1 MATTVNTYAISI
13 ERFRAKAVNVP
24 PLLSTAIASG
34 GGSGSSSS
42 SLLSASEAT
51 TTGSPTATDYAA
63 DDRIEIEPGMT
74 LQIVEQPSSKIAL
87 IKIKDFNGNTTVATS
102 ANALRSSA
110 TAIGE
115 GSGITMNGTSGAA
128 SPHEN
133 RIYQC
138 QVAHLQR
145 VPADIWP
152 FIIAILDP
160 QERCEFAKRPKLFA
174 SVKQLRTG
182 DIVLVNWLAK
192 NRNVTYDCI
201 IRYIGPV
208 PKIGPGYYFGLELL
222 NLDNGESP
230 QKDDIDFVS
239 EYMNCEP
246 RLALIVAANWL
257 KFTELEASAKH
268 HHHKRNLLDS
278 LVCGAKDLNN
288 RLSRRANKL
297 HSSDDS
303 SKSFSRT
310 AKVLNSDLPGA
321 HHQPPYTRSYTPE
334 LTSSGGGSG
343 AVVGGGSSSNRK
355 STDIGALYESFS
367 CLQMDPSTKA
377 MHKKMAASISSPNLS
392 KQDSSSSTGSS
403 GRYVNSH
410 PMEGYGDEYHR
421 FVEHGQHGHGHVHH
435 AGDEACRSSGRS
447 SQNSSASS
455 TLKHTKARASKQRS
469 TGSNSSVNSG
479 VGHQYHPVSKQSTI
493 LSLPDRDVVVIDSN
507 EIDEAIKS
515 ASDVIVVDPPPMIS
529 PTDTREVE
537 LMDLLSS
544 SSWPAE
550 AGEVAAILNSTDK
563 KTQTPPSSY
572 ANGHLLAGGG
582 TTGGYTSGSTSS
594 NSTANS
600 YHSHGSHN
608 GTRYDRNKSLNP
620 FAHIGQPKVAN
631 DLLIPSVRKAKSAT
645 ITETKPV
652 TVDAA
657 TMTKI
662 NDGTSAGGFA
672 TSNGGIVTGSS
683 TNGSTAGR
691 DNVSDNTM
699 IPGIHG
705 PPRVGSISPESDGGG
720 SVLPISPLQE
730 LPNDPSLGVGSM
742 VEVTLDTPNVGPTA
756 TGHDPQYY
764 GVIRWI
770 GPLTSTSTGSNS
782 NNSNA
787 QRRLMVG
794 VELED
799 EPIDPTLE
807 TTNGTYNGVRLFK
820 CPANR
825 AIFVHTSQCS
835 HDRRFQDIPPMSPCT
850 SRATQASGT
859 SKTSNDTTM
868 FGKVDC
874 PVVKGRVPPLKI
886 LKLEELEEICGK
898 FKGIQGHHNSCYLD
912 ATLFAMFTFTS
923 VFDSLLF
930 RPKEPEDNPQ
940 YDEVQRVLLEEIVN
954 PLRKNHF
961 VRADR
966 VLKLRQLLDRLSSV
980 TGLMSEEKDPEEFL
994 NSLLAQILRADPF
1007 LKLSSGLDT
1016 FYYQL
1021 FVEKDERL
1029 NLPSVQ
1035 QLFEQSF
1042 LASNIKLK
1050 EVPSCLI
1057 IQMPRFGK
1065 NFKMYPRILPSQ
1077 VLDVTDIIEDS
1088 PRQCWVCGKLAEY
1101 ECRECFGKMQC
1112 EGLEGTAICKS
1123 CIDSV
1128 HHHSKR
1134 LNHKPVPLSVPQD
1147 FIPMAP
1153 HCEVPRLYMEL
1164 FAVVCIET
1172 SHYVAFVKAA
1182 SGQDAPWCFF
1192 DSMADRNGEQNG
1204 YNIPKMVPV
1213 PDLPRWLTEDGSRAL
1228 NEEAV
1233 NDKMLPEHAKR
1244 LLCDAYMCM
1253 YQSTDVMMYR

>member
-1 MATTVNTYAISI
+1 MSIGGNTYAISR
-13 ERFRAKAVNVP
+13 ERFRAKVVNVP
-24 PLLSTAIASG
+24 FALGSSVGGG

-42 SLLSASEAT
+42 SLMSGSDPFS
-51 TTGSPTATDYAA
+51 TGSSIVTASVDVGATD
-63 DDRIEIEPGMT
+63 DRVEIEPGMT
-74 LQIVEQPSSKIAL
+74 LQIIEQPSSKIAL
-87 IKIKDFNGNTTVATS
+87 IKIKDFH
-102 ANALRSSA
+102 RSSS
-110 TAIGE
+110 TIHSTGGP
-115 GSGITMNGTSGAA
+115 GSTHAEIAN
-128 SPHEN
+128 HYEN
-133 RIYQC
+133 RIFQC
-138 QVAHLQR
+138 QAAHLQQ
-145 VPADIWP
+145 VPSDIWP
-152 FIIAILDP
+152 YIIAILDP
-160 QERCEFAKRPKLFA
+160 QERCEFAKKPKLFA
-174 SVKQLRTG
+174 SVKELCLG
-182 DIVLVNWLAK
+182 GIVQVSWLAK
-192 NRNVTYDCI
+192 NRHVTYDCI
-201 IRYIGPV
+201 IRYVGPV

-222 NLDNGESP
+222 NLKNGESP

-239 EYMNCEP
+239 DYMNCEP
-246 RLALIVAANWL
+246 RLALFVAANWI
-257 KFTELEASAKH
+257 KFPEHEASGKQ

-278 LVCGAKDLNN
+278 LVCGARDLNN
-288 RLSRRANKL
+288 RFSRRASGSK

-303 SKSFSRT
+303 SKSGFLRGGKSS
-310 AKVLNSDLPGA
+310 NSEY
-321 HHQPPYTRSYTPE
+321 PPYARSYTPD
-334 LTSSGGGSG
+334 LTTSDGG
-343 AVVGGGSSSNRK
+343 SNRK
-355 STDIGALYESFS
+355 STDIAAFYDSFS
-367 CLQMDPSTKA
+367 CLQMDPAGTKQTQ
-377 MHKKMAASISSPNLS
+377 HKKMAASISSPNLS

-403 GRYVNSH
+403 SRYVNSH
-410 PMEGYGDEYHR
+410 PMDSYGDEYHH
-421 FVEHGQHGHGHVHH
+421 FVEHSQHQHH
-435 AGDEACRSSGRS
+435 HHHHHLIDEGCRSSGRS
-447 SQNSSASS
+447 SQNSSNNS
-455 TLKHTKARASKQRS
+455 TLKHSKVRSGKVARG

-479 VGHQYHPVSKQSTI
+479 GAGSGYHSVGKQSTI

-515 ASDVIVVDPPPMIS
+515 ASDVIVVDPPPVLS
-529 PTDTREVE
+529 PTENREVE
-537 LMDLLSS
+537 LMDLLSGS
-544 SSWPAE
+544 TWPAE
-550 AGEVAAILNSTDK
+550 AGEVAAIFSANSSDK
-563 KTQTPPSSY
+563 KTQTPVASLVTSNNLAARTSYNTSS
-572 ANGHLLAGGG
+572 
-582 TTGGYTSGSTSS
+582 STSS

-600 YHSHGSHN
+600 GYSYHSHNGIMAGS
-608 GTRYDRNKSLNP
+608 RYERNKSLNP
-620 FAHIGQPKVAN
+620 LAHIGNSKPGEP
-631 DLLIPSVRKAKSAT
+631 IPMSRKTRSTASDV
-645 ITETKPV
+645 KPA

-657 TMTKI
+657 TMTKL
-662 NDGTSAGGFA
+662 NDAPAGAFSAANGFGPA
-672 TSNGGIVTGSS
+672 GSNG
-683 TNGSTAGR
+683 
-691 DNVSDNTM
+691 SDNTISAGSAL
-699 IPGIHG
+699 IP
-705 PPRVGSISPESDGGG
+705 RLGSISPESDTGGPPPP
-720 SVLPISPLQE
+720 SSLQE

-742 VEVTLDTPNVGPTA
+742 VEVTLDAFDGPGSTTA
-756 TGHDPQYY
+756 MATDPLYY

-770 GPLTSTSTGSNS
+770 GTLPTSSGGV
-782 NNSNA
+782 NN
-787 QRRLMVG
+787 RKVMVG

-799 EPIDPTLE
+799 EPIDLTLE
-807 TTNGTYNGVRLFK
+807 TTNGMHHGVRLFK
-820 CPANR
+820 CQGNR

-835 HDRRFQDIPPMSPCT
+835 RDRRFQDIPPMSPGT
-850 SRATQASGT
+850 SRAVQATSSGN
-859 SKTSNDTTM
+859 KADTTM

-923 VFDSLLF
+923 VFDTLLF

-940 YDEVQRVLLEEIVN
+940 YEEVQRVLLEEIVN

-1101 ECRECFGKMQC
+1101 ECRECFGKKQS
-1112 EGLEGTAICKS
+1112 EGLEGTAVCKN
-1123 CIDSV
+1123 CIDTI
-1128 HHHSKR
+1128 HNHNKR
-1134 LNHKPVPLSVPQD
+1134 ANHKPVPLSVPQD

-1213 PDLPRWLTEDGSRAL
+1213 PDLPQWLTEEGSQAL

>member
-1 MATTVNTYAISI
+1 MLPDTYDKDSFDGIPLTVLEHFDWEDEPT
-13 ERFRAKAVNVP
+13 
-24 PLLSTAIASG
+24 
-34 GGSGSSSS
+34 
-42 SLLSASEAT
+42 EAT
-51 TTGSPTATDYAA
+51 ERLLASDAEEELND
-63 DDRIEIEPGMT
+63 
-74 LQIVEQPSSKIAL
+74 
-87 IKIKDFNGNTTVATS
+87 
-102 ANALRSSA
+102 
-110 TAIGE
+110 
-115 GSGITMNGTSGAA
+115 GAA
-128 SPHEN
+128 ITANGS
-133 RIYQC
+133 
-138 QVAHLQR
+138 
-145 VPADIWP
+145 
-152 FIIAILDP
+152 
-160 QERCEFAKRPKLFA
+160 
-174 SVKQLRTG
+174 
-182 DIVLVNWLAK
+182 
-192 NRNVTYDCI
+192 
-201 IRYIGPV
+201 IGP
-208 PKIGPGYYFGLELL
+208 
-222 NLDNGESP
+222 
-230 QKDDIDFVS
+230 
-239 EYMNCEP
+239 
-246 RLALIVAANWL
+246 A
-257 KFTELEASAKH
+257 
-268 HHHKRNLLDS
+268 
-278 LVCGAKDLNN
+278 
-288 RLSRRANKL
+288 
-297 HSSDDS
+297 
-303 SKSFSRT
+303 
-310 AKVLNSDLPGA
+310 
-321 HHQPPYTRSYTPE
+321 
-334 LTSSGGGSG
+334 
-343 AVVGGGSSSNRK
+343 
-355 STDIGALYESFS
+355 
-367 CLQMDPSTKA
+367 
-377 MHKKMAASISSPNLS
+377 
-392 KQDSSSSTGSS
+392 
-403 GRYVNSH
+403 
-410 PMEGYGDEYHR
+410 
-421 FVEHGQHGHGHVHH
+421 
-435 AGDEACRSSGRS
+435 
-447 SQNSSASS
+447 
-455 TLKHTKARASKQRS
+455 
-469 TGSNSSVNSG
+469 
-479 VGHQYHPVSKQSTI
+479 
-493 LSLPDRDVVVIDSN
+493 
-507 EIDEAIKS
+507 
-515 ASDVIVVDPPPMIS
+515 
-529 PTDTREVE
+529 
-537 LMDLLSS
+537 
-544 SSWPAE
+544 
-550 AGEVAAILNSTDK
+550 
-563 KTQTPPSSY
+563 
-572 ANGHLLAGGG
+572 
-582 TTGGYTSGSTSS
+582 
-594 NSTANS
+594 
-600 YHSHGSHN
+600 
-608 GTRYDRNKSLNP
+608 
-620 FAHIGQPKVAN
+620 
-631 DLLIPSVRKAKSAT
+631 
-645 ITETKPV
+645 
-652 TVDAA
+652 
-657 TMTKI
+657 
-662 NDGTSAGGFA
+662 DGTSHPTA
-672 TSNGGIVTGSS
+672 NGLV
-683 TNGSTAGR
+683 
-691 DNVSDNTM
+691 
-699 IPGIHG
+699 
-705 PPRVGSISPESDGGG
+705 PRIGSISPESDSGG
-720 SVLPISPLQE
+720 PAASPLQE

-742 VEVTLDTPNVGPTA
+742 VEVTLDGGAFEAPGSATA
-756 TGHDPQYY
+756 PPATMTDPLLY

-770 GPLTSTSTGSNS
+770 GPLPTGGGNH
-782 NNSNA
+782 
-787 QRRLMVG
+787 RKVMVG

-807 TTNGTYNGVRLFK
+807 TTNGTHNGVRLFR

-835 HDRRFQDIPPMSPCT
+835 RDRRFQDIPPMSP
-850 SRATQASGT
+850 G
-859 SKTSNDTTM
+859 SKTDTNM

-940 YDEVQRVLLEEIVN
+940 YEEVQRVLLEEIVN

-1213 PDLPRWLTEDGSRAL
+1213 PDLPRWLTEEGSRAL

>member
-1 MATTVNTYAISI
+1 MSSGGNIYAISM
-13 ERFRAKAVNVP
+13 ERFRAKVVNVP
-24 PLLSTAIASG
+24 LGGAGGGG

-42 SLLSASEAT
+42 SLMSDAAA
-51 TTGSPTATDYAA
+51 TGSPMGGPPPTEPLAI
-63 DDRIEIEPGMT
+63 DDRVEIEPGMT

-87 IKIKDFNGNTTVATS
+87 IKVKDFNGTSNGSSNRLGAPNSSSSSGMVATS
-102 ANALRSSA
+102 APVSN
-110 TAIGE
+110 
-115 GSGITMNGTSGAA
+115 
-128 SPHEN
+128 PYEN
-133 RIYQC
+133 RVLQC
-138 QVAHLQR
+138 QSAHLQR
-145 VPADIWP
+145 IPSDIWP
-152 FIIAILDP
+152 YLIAILDP
-160 QERCEFAKRPKLFA
+160 LERCEFAKRPKLFG
-174 SVKQLRTG
+174 SVKQLRVG
-182 DIVLVNWLAK
+182 DIVMVSWLAK
-192 NRNVTYDCI
+192 NRHVTYDCI
-201 IRYIGPV
+201 IRYVGPV

-246 RLALIVAANWL
+246 RLALIVAANWI
-257 KFTELEASAKH
+257 KFPEHESSGGKQQ

-278 LVCGAKDLNN
+278 LVCGARDLNN
-288 RLSRRANKL
+288 RLSRRTG
-297 HSSDDS
+297 S
-303 SKSFSRT
+303 SKHS
-310 AKVLNSDLPGA
+310 ADDNSSSKGGGRSGKGGGA
-321 HHQPPYTRSYTPE
+321 SNGEYPPYARSYTPD
-334 LTSSGGGSG
+334 LTSSGQAG
-343 AVVGGGSSSNRK
+343 AANRK
-355 STDIGALYESFS
+355 STDIGTLYDSFS
-367 CLQMDPSTKA
+367 CLQMDPAGAKA
-377 MHKKMAASISSPNLS
+377 MHHHKKIAASISSPNLS

-403 GRYVNSH
+403 GRYVTSH
-410 PMEGYGDEYHR
+410 PMESYGDEYHR
-421 FVEHGQHGHGHVHH
+421 FVDQHSAGQQQQQHQHH
-435 AGDEACRSSGRS
+435 HHHHLADGGDAYRSSGRS
-447 SQNSSASS
+447 SQNSSNSS
-455 TLKHTKARASKQRS
+455 TLKHSKARTAGKVARS
-469 TGSNSSVNSG
+469 TGSNSSVNSAG
-479 VGHQYHPVSKQSTI
+479 GGGGGAGAGGGYHSVSKQSTI

-515 ASDVIVVDPPPMIS
+515 ASDVIVVDPPPVLS
-529 PTDTREVE
+529 PTDNREVE
-537 LMDLLSS
+537 LMDLLGS

-550 AGEVAAILNSTDK
+550 AGEVAAILSGSGSSSDK
-563 KTQTPPSSY
+563 KTQTPPSSMALGAYGNGTAGY
-572 ANGHLLAGGG
+572 AASG
-582 TTGGYTSGSTSS
+582 GSTSS

-600 YHSHGSHN
+600 SGHSYHSHNGSSAS
-608 GTRYDRNKSLNP
+608 GRYERNKSLNP
-620 FAHIGQPKVAN
+620 LAHIGMAKQQGEPVA
-631 DLLIPSVRKAKSAT
+631 SGVRKGGRAGDAKPA
-645 ITETKPV
+645 
-652 TVDAA
+652 TVDVA
-657 TMTKI
+657 TMTKLNDGAAI
-662 NDGTSAGGFA
+662 TANGSIGPADGTSHPTA
-672 TSNGGIVTGSS
+672 NGLV
-683 TNGSTAGR
+683 
-691 DNVSDNTM
+691 
-699 IPGIHG
+699 
-705 PPRVGSISPESDGGG
+705 PRIGSISPESDSGG
-720 SVLPISPLQE
+720 PAASPLQE

-742 VEVTLDTPNVGPTA
+742 VEVTLDGGAFEAPGAATA
-756 TGHDPQYY
+756 PPATMTDPLLY

-770 GPLTSTSTGSNS
+770 GPLPTGGGNH
-782 NNSNA
+782 
-787 QRRLMVG
+787 RKVMVG

-807 TTNGTYNGVRLFK
+807 TTNGTHNGVRLFR

-835 HDRRFQDIPPMSPCT
+835 RDRRFQDIPPMSPCS
-850 SRATQASGT
+850 SRTTPAAGSG
-859 SKTSNDTTM
+859 SKTDTNM

-940 YDEVQRVLLEEIVN
+940 YEEVQRVLLEEIVN

-1213 PDLPRWLTEDGSRAL
+1213 PDLPRWLTEEGSRAL

>member
-1 MATTVNTYAISI
+1 MSSGGNIYAIST
-13 ERFRAKAVNVP
+13 ERFRAKVVNVP
-24 PLLSTAIASG
+24 LSLGGINAGG

-42 SLLSASEAT
+42 SLMS
-51 TTGSPTATDYAA
+51 GSDATATGTPIAA
-63 DDRIEIEPGMT
+63 APADPLAIDDRIDIEPGMT

-87 IKIKDFNGNTTVATS
+87 IKIKDFYGMTTTANSRGTGTPGTVNNVQTNTY
-102 ANALRSSA
+102 
-110 TAIGE
+110 
-115 GSGITMNGTSGAA
+115 
-128 SPHEN
+128 EN
-133 RIYQC
+133 RIFQC
-138 QVAHLQR
+138 QAANLQR
-145 VPADIWP
+145 IPSDIWP
-152 FIIAILDP
+152 YIIAILDP
-160 QERCEFAKRPKLFA
+160 QERCEFAKRPKVFG

-182 DIVLVNWLAK
+182 DIVMVSWLAK
-192 NRNVTYDCI
+192 NRHVTYDCI
-201 IRYIGPV
+201 IRYVGPV

-222 NLDNGESP
+222 NLENGESP

-239 EYMNCEP
+239 DYMNCEP
-246 RLALIVAANWL
+246 RLALIVAANWI
-257 KFTELEASAKH
+257 KFPEHEAAGKQ

-278 LVCGAKDLNN
+278 LVCGARDLNN
-288 RLSRRANKL
+288 RLSRRTGSSSK
-297 HSSDDS
+297 HSTDDS
-303 SKSFSRT
+303 SGKGGAIRSG
-310 AKVLNSDLPGA
+310 KVINGEY
-321 HHQPPYTRSYTPE
+321 PPYARSYTPD
-334 LTSSGGGSG
+334 LTSNGTGG
-343 AVVGGGSSSNRK
+343 SNRK
-355 STDIGALYESFS
+355 STDIGTLYDSFS
-367 CLQMDPSTKA
+367 CLQMDPAGTKA
-377 MHKKMAASISSPNLS
+377 MHHKKIAASISSPNLS

-410 PMEGYGDEYHR
+410 PMDSYGDEYHR
-421 FVEHGQHGHGHVHH
+421 FVEHSQQHQHH
-435 AGDEACRSSGRS
+435 HHHHLTDEACRSSGRS
-447 SQNSSASS
+447 SQNSSNSS
-455 TLKHTKARASKQRS
+455 TLKHSKTRSGKVARSS
-469 TGSNSSVNSG
+469 GSNSSVNSAG
-479 VGHQYHPVSKQSTI
+479 GGGYHSVSKQSTI

-515 ASDVIVVDPPPMIS
+515 ASDVIVVDPPPVLS
-529 PTDTREVE
+529 PTDNREVE
-537 LMDLLSS
+537 LMDLLGSG
-544 SSWPAE
+544 SWPAE
-550 AGEVAAILNSTDK
+550 AGEVAAILSGNSSDK
-563 KTQTPPSSY
+563 KTQTPPTTALAY
-572 ANGHLLAGGG
+572 GNGLATG
-582 TTGGYTSGSTSS
+582 TGYNTSGSTSS

-600 YHSHGSHN
+600 NHSYHSHNGS
-608 GTRYDRNKSLNP
+608 TAAARYERNKSLNP
-620 FAHIGQPKVAN
+620 LAHIGSP
-631 DLLIPSVRKAKSAT
+631 
-645 ITETKPV
+645 KPV
-652 TVDAA
+652 ETLASGSRKVRTGDIKPATVDVA
-657 TMTKI
+657 TMTKQ
-662 NDGTSAGGFA
+662 NDGVMTGGYI
-672 TSNGGIVTGSS
+672 TSNGIGPAVVSNGNDNNGTIT
-683 TNGSTAGR
+683 TNGLL
-691 DNVSDNTM
+691 
-699 IPGIHG
+699 
-705 PPRVGSISPESDGGG
+705 PRIGSISPESDNGGPPA
-720 SVLPISPLQE
+720 VSPLQE

-742 VEVTLDTPNVGPTA
+742 VEVTLDAFETPGSTTA
-756 TGHDPQYY
+756 TTDPLLY

-770 GPLTSTSTGSNS
+770 GPLPTAGSGSNH
-782 NNSNA
+782 
-787 QRRLMVG
+787 RKVMVG

-807 TTNGTYNGVRLFK
+807 TTNGTHNGVRLFK

-835 HDRRFQDIPPMSPCT
+835 RDRRFQDIPPMSPCT
-850 SRATQASGT
+850 SRTTQLSSAG
-859 SKTSNDTTM
+859 SKTDTTM

-874 PVVKGRVPPLKI
+874 PVVKGRMPPLKI

-940 YDEVQRVLLEEIVN
+940 YEEVQRVLLEEIVN

-1213 PDLPRWLTEDGSRAL
+1213 PDLPRWLTEEGSRAL